1 MNPASGQYFVLVLPL
16 RPGLW
21 QQSILEKRFES
32 GRQVYNALLGK
43 AEKRFRQMTQTR
55 AWRFLQ
61 EQLQEETDPAVRK
74 KLLQEKDVLVRQ
86 YSLGKYEICREATAY
101 RRHFAAHL
109 DSPTVQNLAAE
120 VWQAIEAMLKGRA
133 LQVREKGPGEL
144 KSLAGKTN
152 NSSIRF
158 RDSHI
163 SWKGLV
169 IPAGLKG
176 NSYEQEALKKELRFC
191 RIKRETI
198 RGKKRYF
205 AELVFQGTPPLKK
218 GGAAVDRAGTG
229 RDETGTVREEG
240 AEVSAQRT
248 VGVKTGFW
256 KLAAVS
262 GREAILIDLP
272 AKDLGLERRK
282 RELSRYLERSRR
294 QMNPDKYLEDGRV
307 RAGSFGWK
315 YSNRYR
321 RARLQYQELCR
332 KQRALQREQQFFLAG
347 HVASMGERFYIEE
360 ISFLK
365 LGKQKPGSLGLQGSC
380 PAAFLRILEQKIR
393 QQEKE
398 AVWIQP
404 SVLKTSGFSHHTGT
418 YQKTPRKKNWRVVDG
433 QKVDKKL
440 YSAFLLSHTA
450 ADLKSFDLEGCREE
464 FPAFLELQEKCLEQY
479 GTEPLAAA
487 SRQRTA

>member
-16 RPGLW
+16 RPEHW
-21 QQSILEKRFES
+21 QQSVLEKRFES

-43 AEKRFRQMTQTR
+43 AAKRFRQMAQTR
-55 AWRFLQ
+55 AWRSLQ
-61 EQLQEETDPAVRK
+61 ERLQEERDPVERR
-74 KLLQEKDVLVRQ
+74 KLLQEKDALVRQ

-120 VWQAIEAMLKGRA
+120 VWQAIEAMLKGKA
-133 LQVREKGPGEL
+133 WKVREKDPGEL

-152 NSSIRF
+152 HSSIRF
-158 RDSHI
+158 RDGCI

-176 NSYEQEALKKELRFC
+176 NRYEQEALKKELRFC

-198 RGKKRYF
+198 RGKERYF
-205 AELVFQGTPPLKK
+205 AELVFQGTPPLK
-218 GGAAVDRAGTG
+218 R
-229 RDETGTVREEG
+229 EG
-240 AEVSAQRT
+240 AGAQTSAMRT

-256 KLAAVS
+256 KLAAVG
-262 GREAILIDLP
+262 GREALLIDLP
-272 AKDLGLERRK
+272 AKDQGLERRK

-294 QMNPDKYLEDGRV
+294 QMNPDKYLEDGRA

-321 RARLQYQELCR
+321 KARLLYRELCR
-332 KQRALQREQQFFLAG
+332 KQRVLQREQQFLLAER
-347 HVASMGERFYIEE
+347 VASMGERFYIEE
-360 ISFLK
+360 TSFRK

-380 PAAFLRILEQKIR
+380 PAAFLRILEQKIG
-393 QQEKE
+393 QQGKE

-404 SVLKTSGFSHHTGT
+404 SILKTSGFSHHTGT
-418 YQKTPRKKNWRVVDG
+418 YQKTPRKKSWRVIDG
-433 QKVDKKL
+433 QRVDKKL
-440 YSAFLLSHTA
+440 YSAFLLSHIA
-450 ADLKSFDLEGCREE
+450 ADQKSFDLEGCREE
-464 FPAFLELQEKCLEQY
+464 FPSFLELQEKCLEQY
-479 GTEPLAAA
+479 GTEPSAAA
-487 SRQRTA
+487 SRRRTA